1 MIEQISG
8 NTGRFVV
15 YAIVTLS
22 ILLLSLMI
30 YYLINIGNRFIE
42 GDKRIKIDLKLIIK
56 IFIAIVILYL
66 VTIIFEKYTILGYT
80 LWSLIIGIIFAYV
93 IDPIVN
99 FLERKGI
106 KRPFGVIIVYITT
119 LIVFAILLVTVIPKT
134 ITEITNLLAS
144 LPPMIDS
151 MSRGLTKF
159 FYKLAEDYNIN
170 LPPSF
175 LNMLSGTTDGV
186 SKSAKLVTNS
196 QDPLTNM
203 FNSFS
208 NAITNILDNVQ
219 KSALDSLRSVVV
231 KLYGLVTSTLKIVL
245 VLIFSFYFSIGKEK
259 YLKSFKKSI
268 PNKYRDDFNYLA
280 VRINTSLQQF
290 IRGRLLL
297 ALFVGF
303 LTMIYLLILRVDF
316 AIVIGMITCIAD
328 IIPYIGPFLGFVPA
342 VLFAFMDAPLK
353 ALWVSILFIIIQW
366 AENNILAPKLIG
378 DSTGLNP
385 LAVLISI
392 IIGGGIFGIWGM
404 VVSVPLV
411 SIILILLDF
420 FKLKYNENKV
430 D

>member
-186 SKSAKLVTNS
+186 SKSAKLVTNT

-208 NAITNILDNVQ
+208 NAITNILGNVQ

-268 PNKYRDDFNYLA
+268 PNKYREDVNYLA

>member
-268 PNKYRDDFNYLA
+268 PNKYREDVNYLA

>member
-134 ITEITNLLAS
+134 ITEITNPLAS

-268 PNKYRDDFNYLA
+268 PNKYREDVNYLA

>member
-15 YAIVTLS
+15 YAIVILS

-186 SKSAKLVTNS
+186 SKSAKLVTNT

-208 NAITNILDNVQ
+208 NAITNILGNVQ

-268 PNKYRDDFNYLA
+268 PNKYRDDVNYLA

>member
-186 SKSAKLVTNS
+186 SKSAKLVTNT

-208 NAITNILDNVQ
+208 NAITNILGNVQ

-268 PNKYRDDFNYLA
+268 PNKYRDDVNYLA

-353 ALWVSILFIIIQW
+353 ALWVSILFILIQW

>member
-119 LIVFAILLVTVIPKT
+119 FIVFAILLVTVIPKT

-175 LNMLSGTTDGV
+175 LNMLRGTTDGV

-259 YLKSFKKSI
+259 YLKAFKKSI
-268 PNKYRDDFNYLA
+268 PNKYRDDVNYLA

>member
-208 NAITNILDNVQ
+208 NAITNILDSVQ

-268 PNKYRDDFNYLA
+268 PNKYREDVNYLA

>member
-144 LPPMIDS
+144 LPTMIDS

-268 PNKYRDDFNYLA
+268 PNKYREDVNYLA

>member
-30 YYLINIGNRFIE
+30 YYLINIGNRFID

-268 PNKYRDDFNYLA
+268 PNKYRDDVNYLA

>member
-208 NAITNILDNVQ
+208 NAITNILDSVQ

-268 PNKYRDDFNYLA
+268 PNKYRDDVNYLA

-411 SIILILLDF
+411 SIILILVDF

>member
-208 NAITNILDNVQ
+208 NALTNILDNVQ

-268 PNKYRDDFNYLA
+268 PNKYREDVNYLA

>member
-208 NAITNILDNVQ
+208 NAITNILGNVQ

-268 PNKYRDDFNYLA
+268 PNKYRDDVNYLA

-420 FKLKYNENKV
+420 FKLKYNENIV

>member
-231 KLYGLVTSTLKIVL
+231 KLYDLVTSTLKIVL

-268 PNKYRDDFNYLA
+268 PNKYREDVNYLA

>member
-144 LPPMIDS
+144 LQPMIDS

-208 NAITNILDNVQ
+208 NAITNILGNVQ

-268 PNKYRDDFNYLA
+268 PNKYRDDVNYLA

>member
-159 FYKLAEDYNIN
+159 FYKLAEDYSIN

-268 PNKYRDDFNYLA
+268 PNKYREDVNYLA

>member
-268 PNKYRDDFNYLA
+268 PKKYREDVNYLA

>member
-259 YLKSFKKSI
+259 YLKSLKKSI
-268 PNKYRDDFNYLA
+268 PNKYRDDVNYLA

>member
-245 VLIFSFYFSIGKEK
+245 VLIFSFYFSIGKER

-268 PNKYRDDFNYLA
+268 PNKYRDDVNYLA

>member
-1 MIEQISG
+1 
-8 NTGRFVV
+8 
-15 YAIVTLS
+15 
-22 ILLLSLMI
+22 
-30 YYLINIGNRFIE
+30 
-42 GDKRIKIDLKLIIK
+42 
-56 IFIAIVILYL
+56 
-66 VTIIFEKYTILGYT
+66 
-80 LWSLIIGIIFAYV
+80 
-93 IDPIVN
+93 
-99 FLERKGI
+99 
-106 KRPFGVIIVYITT
+106 
-119 LIVFAILLVTVIPKT
+119 
-134 ITEITNLLAS
+134 
-144 LPPMIDS
+144 MIDS

-268 PNKYRDDFNYLA
+268 PNKYREDVNYLA

>member
-175 LNMLSGTTDGV
+175 LNMLSGNTDGV

-268 PNKYRDDFNYLA
+268 PNKYREDVNYLA

>member
-208 NAITNILDNVQ
+208 NAITNILGNVQ

-268 PNKYRDDFNYLA
+268 PNKYRDDVNYLA

-303 LTMIYLLILRVDF
+303 LTIIYLLILRVDF

>member
-42 GDKRIKIDLKLIIK
+42 GYKRIKIDLKLIIK

-268 PNKYRDDFNYLA
+268 PNKYR
-280 VRINTSLQQF
+280 
-290 IRGRLLL
+290 
-297 ALFVGF
+297 
-303 LTMIYLLILRVDF
+303 
-316 AIVIGMITCIAD
+316 
-328 IIPYIGPFLGFVPA
+328 
-342 VLFAFMDAPLK
+342 
-353 ALWVSILFIIIQW
+353 
-366 AENNILAPKLIG
+366 
-378 DSTGLNP
+378 
-385 LAVLISI
+385 
-392 IIGGGIFGIWGM
+392 
-404 VVSVPLV
+404 
-411 SIILILLDF
+411 
-420 FKLKYNENKV
+420 
-430 D
+430 

>member
-268 PNKYRDDFNYLA
+268 PNKYRDDVNYLA
-280 VRINTSLQQF
+280 VRINASLQQF

>member
-159 FYKLAEDYNIN
+159 FYKLSEDYNIN

-196 QDPLTNM
+196 LDPLTNM

-268 PNKYRDDFNYLA
+268 PNKYREDVNYLA

>member
-245 VLIFSFYFSIGKEK
+245 VLIFSFYFSIGKER

-268 PNKYRDDFNYLA
+268 PNKYREDVNYLA

>member
-175 LNMLSGTTDGV
+175 LSMLSGTTDGV

-268 PNKYRDDFNYLA
+268 PNKYRDDVNYLA

>member
-208 NAITNILDNVQ
+208 NAITNILGNVQ

-268 PNKYRDDFNYLA
+268 PNKYRDDVNYLA
-280 VRINTSLQQF
+280 VRINASLQQF

>member
-186 SKSAKLVTNS
+186 RKSAKLVTNS

-268 PNKYRDDFNYLA
+268 PNKYREDVNYLA

>member
-144 LPPMIDS
+144 LPLMIDS

-245 VLIFSFYFSIGKEK
+245 ALIFSFYFSIGKEK

-268 PNKYRDDFNYLA
+268 PNKYREDVNYLA

-297 ALFVGF
+297 ALFVRF

>member
-186 SKSAKLVTNS
+186 SKSAKLVTNT

-208 NAITNILDNVQ
+208 NAITNILGNVQ

-268 PNKYRDDFNYLA
+268 PNKYRDDVNYLA

>member
-268 PNKYRDDFNYLA
+268 PNKYRDDVNYLA

-353 ALWVSILFIIIQW
+353 ALWVSILFILIQW

>member
-268 PNKYRDDFNYLA
+268 PNKYREDVNYLA

-353 ALWVSILFIIIQW
+353 ALWVSILFILIQW

>member
-208 NAITNILDNVQ
+208 NAITNILGNVQ

-268 PNKYRDDFNYLA
+268 PNKYRDDVNYLA

-385 LAVLISI
+385 LVVLISI

>member
-219 KSALDSLRSVVV
+219 KSALDSLRSVVI

-268 PNKYRDDFNYLA
+268 PNKYRDDVNYLA

>member
-1 MIEQISG
+1 M
-8 NTGRFVV
+8 
-15 YAIVTLS
+15 
-22 ILLLSLMI
+22 
-30 YYLINIGNRFIE
+30 
-42 GDKRIKIDLKLIIK
+42 
-56 IFIAIVILYL
+56 
-66 VTIIFEKYTILGYT
+66 
-80 LWSLIIGIIFAYV
+80 
-93 IDPIVN
+93 
-99 FLERKGI
+99 
-106 KRPFGVIIVYITT
+106 
-119 LIVFAILLVTVIPKT
+119 
-134 ITEITNLLAS
+134 
-144 LPPMIDS
+144 
-151 MSRGLTKF
+151 
-159 FYKLAEDYNIN
+159 
-170 LPPSF
+170 
-175 LNMLSGTTDGV
+175 
-186 SKSAKLVTNS
+186 
-196 QDPLTNM
+196 TNM

-268 PNKYRDDFNYLA
+268 PNKYREDVNYLA